1 MNTNVTINLD
11 QVRELGTFHAERE
24 AAQDLD
30 AVMGTLCANPKYLYP
45 TLGKGFSGRRNA
57 ERFYRWFFKN
67 FSSKVVDGQLIR
79 QWVNETSVSQEYD
92 VVVKMHGKL
101 EIHRILGVLFI
112 EGDKLGGEIVYAS
125 EQTIQRM
132 LGPMFSELVV
142 MDKPYGI

>member
-1 MNTNVTINLD
+1 
-11 QVRELGTFHAERE
+11 
-24 AAQDLD
+24 
-30 AVMGTLCANPKYLYP
+30 MGTLCANPKYLYP
-45 TLGKGFSGRRNA
+45 TLGKGFSGRKNA

-112 EGDKLGGEIVYAS
+112 EGDKLGGVRSFMPAS
-125 EQTIQRM
+125 K
-132 LGPMFSELVV
+132 LFNGCLDPCLVSL
-142 MDKPYGI
+142 